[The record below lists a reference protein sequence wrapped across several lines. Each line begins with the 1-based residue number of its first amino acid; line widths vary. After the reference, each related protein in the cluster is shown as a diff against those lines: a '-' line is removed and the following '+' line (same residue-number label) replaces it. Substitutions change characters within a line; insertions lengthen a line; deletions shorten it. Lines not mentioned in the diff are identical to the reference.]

1 MGYFLRCGTISKLFW
16 GLFVQLNNSMFPSIM
31 TVNFDLVFGSSLAF
45 WGLNGLL
52 IGQDWV

>member
-45 WGLNGLL
+45 WG
-52 IGQDWV
+52 